1 MNQAPHL
8 KKGKKPASLG
18 IQKILIANRGEIA
31 IRIIRACSDL
41 GVKSVAVY
49 SEADRNSLHVMLA
62 SEAYYIGPAESRL
75 SYLNIEKIIETA
87 LRAGAEAIHPG
98 YGFLSE
104 NPDFA
109 KASEQAGL
117 LFIGPSAR
125 IISAM
130 GDKIQARK
138 LMRSYGVP
146 VLPGGLKPLKN
157 AEEALAEGEKTGWP
171 VLLKASAGGGGKGIR
186 AVHGP
191 KDMPGAF
198 RACRR
203 EAKTFFKSED
213 LFIEK
218 LIENPKHIEI
228 QVLADHHGHAVHLF
242 ERECSVQ
249 RRRQKLI
256 EESPSPLLPRKVRE
270 KMSAVAVHAVQKMG
284 YTNAGTFEFIYDSSH
299 QKFYFLEMN
308 TRLQVEHPVTEMVTG
323 VDIVREQIFITAGQA
338 LKIKQKDLEQKG
350 HAIEM
355 RICAEDPKSFL
366 PSPGRIRRCRIPQGP
381 FVRVDGYCYMGYKV
395 PVHYDPMVAKL
406 ICYGKD
412 REDCISKAQR
422 ALDEFSLTGIKT
434 NVLLHKNILR
444 HKKFLD
450 GSYTN
455 NFIEEEIGGK
465 NQKKLAR
472 FVDERV
478 FLISAAIFA
487 YRQNKKKPE
496 QNTLSRWRE
505 KARRESLRS

>member
-1 MNQAPHL
+1 MF
-8 KKGKKPASLG
+8 K
-18 IQKILIANRGEIA
+18 KILIANRGEIA
-31 IRIIRACSDL
+31 IRIIRACSEL
-41 GVKSVAVY
+41 SIKTVAVY

-75 SYLNIEKIIETA
+75 SYLNIETIIQTA
-87 LRAGAEAIHPG
+87 LKAKAEAIHPG

-109 KASEQAGL
+109 LACEKAGL
-117 LFIGPSAR
+117 KFIGPSAQV
-125 IISAM
+125 IASM

-138 LMRSYGVP
+138 LMHSYGVP
-146 VLPGGLKPLKN
+146 ILPGGK
-157 AEEALAEGEKTGWP
+157 EALKSIESAQAEAEKIGWP
-171 VLLKASAGGGGKGIR
+171 VLIKASAGGGGKGIR
-186 AVHGP
+186 AVYHAKDLP
-191 KDMPGAF
+191 KAF
-198 RACRR
+198 KACRR

-228 QVLADHHGHAVHLF
+228 QILADHYGNVVHLF

-256 EESPSPLLPRKVRE
+256 EESPSPLLPKKIRD
-270 KMSAVAVHAVQKMG
+270 KMGALAVQATQKMG
-284 YTNAGTFEFIYDSSH
+284 YTNAGTFEFIYDFSA

-323 VDIVREQIFITAGQA
+323 VDIVKEQIFITAKQK
-338 LKIKQKDLEQKG
+338 LKIKSQDIQQKG
-350 HAIEM
+350 HAIEL
-355 RICAEDPKSFL
+355 RVCAEDPKTFL

-395 PVHYDPMVAKL
+395 PVHYDPMIAKL

-412 REDCISKAQR
+412 REDCINKAKR

-434 NVLLHKNILR
+434 NVLLHKNILQ

-450 GSYTN
+450 GSYSN
-455 NFIEEEIGGK
+455 NFIEEEIKGK
-465 NQKKLAR
+465 SREEFSR
-472 FVDERV
+472 FIDERV
-478 FLISAAIFA
+478 FLISSAVFA
-487 YRQNKKKPE
+487 YRQNKQKTETKN
-496 QNTLSRWRE
+496 QSLWRN
-505 KARRESLRS
+505 KSRRESLRS